1 MSDYD
6 NAIKKYELYKNHE
19 NVKNQYFID
28 KEEEIKVSMSNL
40 KEMLKKETDKTQR
53 KTLMDSYGKYI
64 KMKYESHK
72 EKTIMDMFNEV
83 PVN

>member
-6 NAIKKYELYKNHE
+6 NSIKKYELYKNHE

-28 KEEEIKVSMSNL
+28 KEEEIKIGMSNL

-53 KTLMDSYGKYI
+53 KALMDGYEDLI
-64 KMKYESHK
+64 KMKYELHK
-72 EKTIMDMFNEV
+72 EKQLWICLMKYL
-83 PVN
+83 